1 MRGAHD
7 ILSRQGALLYL
18 LPRLGALLGAQ
29 ESLTMVTP
37 LLCERGFKARAEEE
51 VRGEP
56 QLWNPF

>member
-7 ILSRQGALLYL
+7 SLSRQRALLSL
-18 LPRLGALLGAQ
+18 FPGLRALLGAQ
-29 ESLTMVTP
+29 ESLAMVTP

-51 VRGEP
+51 ARGEP